1 MRRYQCLLL
10 CWRRIH
16 KWCERWRA
24 WCTVWSSTSH
34 IQMRFVWDVS
44 ETVSPLSITD
54 PLVQEQLCI
63 YVWSIV
69 SMWHWYSWEK
79 SMMYKILIRAGTSC
93 RREVMIVVL
102 RYEVDARYKSVVY
115 IWEMWSR
122 NWIKS
127 ESHQISITS
136 ILIPSLLVTSTR
148 SMWMTVCLAN

>member
-16 KWCERWRA
+16 TWCERWRA

-102 RYEVDARYKSVVY
+102 RYEVDARYKALSTYGKCGLEVLNRQVRDLMIIMILIQQY
-115 IWEMWSR
+115 W
-122 NWIKS
+122 
-127 ESHQISITS
+127 ESHKHEKYVNDGM
-136 ILIPSLLVTSTR
+136 LG
-148 SMWMTVCLAN
+148 